1 MTIRSVTENPGKFRQ
16 VVHIDAHT
24 LHADLKQ
31 AVGGEDSAPGPHDL
45 FDASL
50 ATCKALTVAVYAKS
64 RKMALEGVSVEVT
77 RDDSEERK
85 GTYKLAVKL
94 AFQGALSAEDKAKL
108 HDISQRCP
116 IHKLMTSSTVEITT
130 LPLEG
135 QAEPAKEEAE
145 GEPAAQ
151 PAQPPS
157 EPASP
162 AASEPASSSDSS
174 TGAKSTG

>member
-116 IHKLMTSSTVEITT
+116 IHKLMTSSTIEITT
-130 LPLEG
+130 LPLEDEG
-135 QAEPAKEEAE
+135 NGK
-145 GEPAAQ
+145 GEPAADA
-151 PAQPPS
+151 AQPPS